1 MPLVFGLLV
10 VFNAVFLAW
19 QFFEQ
24 QNKAQAPIMVVE
36 DQQGQRLQM
45 VSERSD
51 LVAVVA
57 TATQQTQDANPFP
70 KTSVE
75 DTSSCY
81 RVGPFVSNSMLK
93 QVKAAFEKGG
103 FDVKTLS
110 MTNNS
115 VNHWVYIPPLSSAD
129 KAQTVL
135 AELQKA
141 GISAA
146 IVTDS
151 QLANAISLGNFDTA
165 ESADALRGRL
175 MDLGYRAETK
185 ATQSNHDEQW
195 LLLLNAGDVAKVQA
209 ARILAGSPSIRR
221 ETTSCP

>member
-24 QNKAQAPIMVVE
+24 QNRAQSPILVIA
-36 DQQGQRLQM
+36 DQQEPRLQL

-51 LVAVVA
+51 LVAAVA
-57 TATQQTQDANPFP
+57 TADKIEDASSPVKAMTEN
-70 KTSVE
+70 TS
-75 DTSSCY
+75 DCY
-81 RVGPFVSNSMLK
+81 RIGPINSGSMLK
-93 QVKAAFEKGG
+93 QVKAAFEKSG
-103 FDVKTLS
+103 FDVKVQTTS
-110 MTNNS
+110 GHS
-115 VNHWVYIPPLSSAD
+115 INHWVYIPPLSSVD
-129 KAQTVL
+129 KAQLVL

-146 IVTDS
+146 LVTDTA
-151 QLANAISLGNFDTA
+151 LANAISLGNFSSA

-185 ATQSNHDEQW
+185 VTQSTHDEKW

-209 ARILAGSPSIRR
+209 DRILAGSPSIKR